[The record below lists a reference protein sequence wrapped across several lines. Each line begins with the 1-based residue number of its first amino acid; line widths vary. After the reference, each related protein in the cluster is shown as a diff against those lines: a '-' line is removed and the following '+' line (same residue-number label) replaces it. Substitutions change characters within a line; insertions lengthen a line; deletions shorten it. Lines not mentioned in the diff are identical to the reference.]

1 MAELHRLQ
9 TLDADGKLTL
19 VLTDTHL
26 TLELD
31 EATREKMT
39 SGLAK
44 GRAGAEKAPGII
56 GYVVGKIVKTA
67 GTIANA
73 AFEPKPLQEVE
84 MELEG
89 RHLKISVP
97 GMPRMTNPEVD
108 PMEAELFLA
117 KFREAKARLLK

>member
-9 TLDADGKLTL
+9 TLDSDGKLTL

-31 EATREKMT
+31 EATREKVK

-44 GRAGAEKAPGII
+44 GQAGAEKAPGII
-56 GYVVGKIVKTA
+56 GYIVGKIVKTA
-67 GTIANA
+67 GTITNA
-73 AFEPKPLQEVE
+73 AFEPKPLQEVDVA
-84 MELEG
+84 LEG
-89 RHLKISVP
+89 RHLKVSIP

-108 PMEAELFLA
+108 PVEAEVFLA
-117 KFREAKARLLK
+117 KFREAKARIMK